1 MKTLA
6 DTSVWIDH
14 LREADPFLLAML
26 ADGRIVVHSF
36 VVGELV
42 CGNLAQR
49 SDTIDYL
56 ERLPSAVAA
65 FELEVRRI
73 IEDKKIYGL
82 GIGWIDAHL
91 LASALISDYQL
102 YTRDRRLALAARQT
116 GARLYEPT

>member
-1 MKTLA
+1 MQILA
-6 DTSVWIDH
+6 DTSIWIDH
-14 LREADPFLLAML
+14 LRQADPFLLAL
-26 ADGRIVVHSF
+26 LRAGRLRMHSF

-42 CGNLAQR
+42 CGNLADRPRMIKHLDRMPQ
-49 SDTIDYL
+49 
-56 ERLPSAVAA
+56 AKQA

-102 YTRDRRLALAARQT
+102 YTRDRRLALAAEQV
-116 GARLYEPT
+116 GARLYQPS

>member
-1 MKTLA
+1 M
-6 DTSVWIDH
+6 
-14 LREADPFLLAML
+14 
-26 ADGRIVVHSF
+26 HSF

-42 CGNLAQR
+42 CGNLADRPRMIKHLDRMPQ
-49 SDTIDYL
+49 
-56 ERLPSAVAA
+56 AKQA

-102 YTRDRRLALAARQT
+102 YTRDRRLALAAEQV
-116 GARLYEPT
+116 GARLYQPS

>member
-1 MKTLA
+1 VQILA
-6 DTSVWIDH
+6 DTSIWIDH
-14 LREADPFLLAML
+14 LRQADPFLLAL
-26 ADGRIVVHSF
+26 LRAGRLRMHSF

-42 CGNLAQR
+42 CGNLADRPRMIKHLDRMPQ
-49 SDTIDYL
+49 
-56 ERLPSAVAA
+56 AKQA

-102 YTRDRRLALAARQT
+102 YTRDRRLALAAEQV
-116 GARLYEPT
+116 GARLYQPS